1 MNSGERREGM
11 PPEFIIIGAM
21 KCATSTLYE
30 QLENQ
35 CSIFM
40 VAPKEPNFFSDDDV
54 YDRGI
59 SWYRSLYERTTDKSL
74 LRGEA
79 STHYTKLP
87 TYTCTVARLS
97 AHLSPDIKLIYVVR
111 HPIERIVSHYIHE
124 WTRNNIKEEIN
135 AAIKMYPE
143 LIDYG
148 RYYYQLKPYSEV
160 FNKIAVLNYH
170 YLIARPQKALNA
182 IGEYLGCDEPLKWV
196 DRHSQVNSSASRLRD
211 SWIRD
216 SIVYSLPVSWIRHN
230 IVAPSFRD
238 RVKRYW
244 QIRNTPKINTENYR
258 ELTNIFNNDLREF
271 SDLIGCQGL
280 NCGGFSSA
288 FDFSRVVKV

>member
-1 MNSGERREGM
+1 MNIEERREAM

-30 QLENQ
+30 QLESQ
-35 CSIFM
+35 SSIFM
-40 VAPKEPNFFSDDDV
+40 VTPKEPNFFSDDDV
-54 YDRGI
+54 YARGI
-59 SWYRSLYERTTDKSL
+59 SWYRSLYEQTDKYL

-87 TYTCTVARLS
+87 TYSSAVARLS
-97 AHLSPDIKLIYVVR
+97 THLSPDIKLIYVVR

-124 WTRNNIKEEIN
+124 WSRNNIKEEIN
-135 AAIKMYPE
+135 TAIKLYPE

-148 RYYYQLKPYSEV
+148 RYYFQLKPYSEV
-160 FNKIAVLNYH
+160 FSQIAVLNYH
-170 YLIARPQKALNA
+170 YLIARPQEALNA
-182 IGEYLGCDEPLKWV
+182 IGEYLGCNEPLKWV
-196 DRHSQVNSSASRLRD
+196 DRHSQVNCSASRLRD
-211 SWIRD
+211 SWVRD
-216 SIVYSLPVSWIRHN
+216 SIVYSPPVSWIRHN

>member
-1 MNSGERREGM
+1 M

-30 QLENQ
+30 QLESQ
-35 CSIFM
+35 SSIFM
-40 VAPKEPNFFSDDDV
+40 VTPKEPNFFSDDDV
-54 YDRGI
+54 YARGI
-59 SWYRSLYERTTDKSL
+59 SWYRSLYEQTDKYL

-87 TYTCTVARLS
+87 TYSSAVARLS
-97 AHLSPDIKLIYVVR
+97 THLSPDIKLIYVVR

-124 WTRNNIKEEIN
+124 WSRNNIKEEIN
-135 AAIKMYPE
+135 TAIKLYPE

-148 RYYYQLKPYSEV
+148 RYYFQLKPYSEV
-160 FNKIAVLNYH
+160 FSQIAVLNYH
-170 YLIARPQKALNA
+170 YLIARPQEALNA
-182 IGEYLGCDEPLKWV
+182 IGEYLGCNEPLKWV
-196 DRHSQVNSSASRLRD
+196 DRHSQVNCSASRLRD
-211 SWIRD
+211 SWVRD
-216 SIVYSLPVSWIRHN
+216 SIVYSPPVSWIRHN

-258 ELTNIFNNDLREF
+258 ELTNIFNNDLGEF